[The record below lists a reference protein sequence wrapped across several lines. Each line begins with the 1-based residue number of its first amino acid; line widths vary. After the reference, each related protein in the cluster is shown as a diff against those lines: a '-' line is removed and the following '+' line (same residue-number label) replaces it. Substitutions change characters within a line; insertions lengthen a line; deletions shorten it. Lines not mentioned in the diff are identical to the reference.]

1 MRNYT
6 HKSTQQAG
14 GMNYQNSGRAF
25 STNYRTTG
33 SGNKEASSQ
42 TNSNA
47 GIVVVGTTD
56 STTSREPYIIVN
68 YIIRV
73 K

>member
-1 MRNYT
+1 
-6 HKSTQQAG
+6 
-14 GMNYQNSGRAF
+14 MNYQNSGRAF

-33 SGNKEASSQ
+33 SGNKEASAQSN
-42 TNSNA
+42 TNA
-47 GIVVVGTTD
+47 GIDVVGKTD
-56 STTSREPYIIVN
+56 PTTSREPYIIVN